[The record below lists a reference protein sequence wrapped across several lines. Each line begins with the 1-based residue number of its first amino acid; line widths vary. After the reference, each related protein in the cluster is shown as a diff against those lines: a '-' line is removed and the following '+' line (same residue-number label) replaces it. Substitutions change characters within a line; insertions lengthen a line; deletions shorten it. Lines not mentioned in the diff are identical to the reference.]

1 MKTKIIATLV
11 CFGMIIALFGCS
23 KSQYS
28 SSDSSM
34 AADQEYTATEDDK
47 IRSVSQEPLPM
58 SDEPPARLTESA
70 EGVGMN
76 MDLDTLRKVDGQ
88 KAFGGEI
95 PIPYPPEPKPGK

>member
-1 MKTKIIATLV
+1 MKTKILATLM
-11 CFGMIIALFGCS
+11 CFGMFSIRFGCS

-34 AADQEYTATEDDK
+34 AEDQEYTATEDDK

-58 SDEPPARLTESA
+58 TDEPPPRLTESA
-70 EGVGMN
+70 EGVGMLQ
-76 MDLDTLRKVDGQ
+76 DLDTLRKADGQ
-88 KAFGGEI
+88 KAMGGEI